1 MSRFLQNFN
10 FDQISFWIGVITGAL
25 GLWLANKIVPSL
37 PQFWI
42 KLRTQSKSARSSLAP
57 NHEELHRQDTLRYV
71 QRLHL
76 SAPLFSIEEILIEPQ
91 LMIPPLGFNPEGDAQ
106 QFNILDLSI
115 PYLPDWPELNT
126 RYSRKS
132 LPLAKVLGA
141 GANIIL
147 MGNPGSGKTVT
158 LAHLVCQIVRRDNA
172 VKDLAN
178 YLPVFVHI
186 SDLLPKDSFTDQPIK
201 HILLAVRSYANSLS
215 VNRQEKLLEGAFQNG
230 RSLLMIDG
238 LDEVPRSIHK
248 EVIALLD
255 ELFKLYPHTRL
266 VISSTPENISGLTDL
281 GLHPIAMAAWN
292 ERQYFKF
299 IRKWGKCWLRYIE
312 PTLEEIDDHIDPRLL
327 NAWLL
332 ADNPVVSPF
341 AATMKVWAAFAGDTL
356 GPDYVDAIESYIWR
370 ITEQLPN
377 IRTAV
382 EDFALQ
388 MIASQKIALDL
399 KQARGLEVEFQ
410 FNESDSKKDLESTE
424 RKKRKGSIRS
434 LPGALPNLLESR
446 LMVEHMGGRLSF
458 SHPLVTAYLAS
469 AALAN
474 APISHFLS
482 NQEDWSGK
490 TSTLSFLITSR
501 DLSPEVSELLEI
513 NDDPLLRNP
522 LKVGRWLSYT
532 SKTTT
537 WRTETLRYLAEQVQR
552 ENIPLGLRARL
563 LSALLLSNDPAVN
576 VLLGQISHTSIKD
589 LRRMVALGLGYLLDS
604 GSLSRLSELLEDPDP
619 SIYRSACLA
628 LVRIGNKQAFELL
641 GTAILHGNEDL
652 QRTVAEALALNP
664 ADGHEML
671 KEASQMEDLMVRR
684 SSVYGLI
691 QIQKPWAR
699 EILEGLAVDD
709 QEWVVRAAATQALE
723 EAQVSDLRIPE
734 PLIPLHETT
743 WLISYAGE
751 RGMGIAPGK
760 PAQNL
765 LISVLADGSPE
776 QQLAALG
783 YLKLKPDFDALPLIQ
798 KLLDEGS
805 DDLIQAAYDTLW
817 YYAAEGLDIQSP
829 SSLPVS

>member
-1 MSRFLQNFN
+1 
-10 FDQISFWIGVITGAL
+10 
-25 GLWLANKIVPSL
+25 
-37 PQFWI
+37 
-42 KLRTQSKSARSSLAP
+42 
-57 NHEELHRQDTLRYV
+57 
-71 QRLHL
+71 
-76 SAPLFSIEEILIEPQ
+76 
-91 LMIPPLGFNPEGDAQ
+91 
-106 QFNILDLSI
+106 
-115 PYLPDWPELNT
+115 
-126 RYSRKS
+126 
-132 LPLAKVLGA
+132 
-141 GANIIL
+141 
-147 MGNPGSGKTVT
+147 
-158 LAHLVCQIVRRDNA
+158 
-172 VKDLAN
+172 
-178 YLPVFVHI
+178 
-186 SDLLPKDSFTDQPIK
+186 
-201 HILLAVRSYANSLS
+201 
-215 VNRQEKLLEGAFQNG
+215 
-230 RSLLMIDG
+230 
-238 LDEVPRSIHK
+238 
-248 EVIALLD
+248 
-255 ELFKLYPHTRL
+255 
-266 VISSTPENISGLTDL
+266 
-281 GLHPIAMAAWN
+281 
-292 ERQYFKF
+292 
-299 IRKWGKCWLRYIE
+299 
-312 PTLEEIDDHIDPRLL
+312 
-327 NAWLL
+327 
-332 ADNPVVSPF
+332 
-341 AATMKVWAAFAGDTL
+341 MKVWAAFAGDTL

-537 WRTETLRYLAEQVQR
+537 WRTETLRDLAEQVQR

-619 SIYRSACLA
+619 SIYQSACLA

-684 SSVYGLI
+684 SSVYGLV

-723 EAQVSDLRIPE
+723 EAQVTDLRIPE
-734 PLIPLHETT
+734 HLFPLHETT

-751 RGMGIAPGK
+751 KGMGIAPGK

-776 QQLAALG
+776 QQIAALG
-783 YLKLKPDFDALPLIQ
+783 YLKLKPDLDALPLIQ